1 MTSPLTT
8 PPLLSEPGEDGY
20 AAATASYNLR
30 STIAPIA
37 AAVATTSSEVQHLV
51 ALARER
57 DLKVR
62 VQSTGHGFNSVR
74 AMGDALLIRTA
85 MEHPVSVNPT
95 EKTAVVPAGAT
106 WGDVVAASAP
116 FGLAPLHGS
125 SATVGAIGYLLQGG
139 ISFYGRKHGVASNS
153 VRSITLVLAN
163 CSLVTVDAESG
174 SDLFWALRGGGGGF
188 GVVTSVTIGLVDVPS
203 VVTGSTFWPVSEMAT
218 VLESWDAWCR
228 TASDRASTAFRV
240 MRIPPQPGLPAELTD
255 GPVVC
260 IDGAVLEGA
269 APEAGEAS
277 ATDVINALLDP
288 IRARVTPILDTW
300 HSGGALEVSTTH
312 ADPPFPVPFFGDH
325 VSLTALGADAVAALS
340 AALAEPSEA
349 SLTIVELRQLGG
361 ALAVADP
368 NGGAVNSVSG
378 EYGFFAVG
386 IIAGPNT
393 QQQVAAEL
401 DRLRAVLAP
410 WTSDYTVPSFV
421 ERLGAPQRSF
431 DDATA
436 ARVNDLR
443 HRFDPDGLFGG
454 DVA

>member
-1 MTSPLTT
+1 MTSPVTT
-8 PPLLSEPGEDGY
+8 PPTLSVPGDAGY

-37 AAVATTSSEVQHLV
+37 AAVATTSSQVQDLV
-51 ALARER
+51 TLARER
-57 DLKVR
+57 AVKVR

-74 AMGDALLIRTA
+74 PMGDALLIRTE
-85 MEHPVSVNPT
+85 MDSPVFVNPA
-95 EKTAVVPAGAT
+95 EKTAVIPAGAT

-139 ISFYGRKHGVASNS
+139 ISFYGRRHGVASNS

-163 CSLVTVDAESG
+163 SSLVTVDAESG

-188 GVVTSVTIGLVDVPS
+188 GVVTSVTVGLVDVPS
-203 VVTGSTFWPVSEMAT
+203 VVTGSTFWPASAMAT
-218 VLESWDAWCR
+218 VLEAWDAWCR

-260 IDGAVLEGA
+260 IDGAVLE
-269 APEAGEAS
+269 AGDLS
-277 ATDVINALLDP
+277 ATDVINGLLDP
-288 IRARVTPILDTW
+288 IRARVTPLLDTW
-300 HSGGALEVSTTH
+300 HRGGALDVSTTH
-312 ADPPFPVPFFGDH
+312 ADPPVPVPFFGDH
-325 VSLTALGADAVAALS
+325 VSLTELGAGAVNALTE
-340 AALAEPSEA
+340 AVAEPSAA
-349 SLTIVELRQLGG
+349 SLAVVELRQLGG

-368 NGGAVNSVSG
+368 TGGAVNSVSG

-386 IIAGPNT
+386 IIAGPNAEE
-393 QQQVAAEL
+393 QVAAEL
-401 DRLRAVLAP
+401 DRLRSVLAP

-421 ERLGAPQRSF
+421 ERLGAPQKSF

-443 HRFDPDGLFGG
+443 RRFDPDGLFGG